1 MVEHEPSTYSCR
13 QHDRSITPH
22 IGDLTLNLIAAS
34 FTHIA
39 FTEQQKTLDFE
50 PKRIVFF
57 KQIGDFSKN
66 ETLFFARYV
75 VIVGQ
80 KY

>member
-1 MVEHEPSTYSCR
+1 MGIRESTPPP
-13 QHDRSITPH
+13 PH

-39 FTEQQKTLDFE
+39 FTEQLKTIDFE
-50 PKRIVFF
+50 SERIVL
-57 KQIGDFSKN
+57 KKIRDFSKN
-66 ETLFFARYV
+66 ETSFFARYV

>member
-1 MVEHEPSTYSCR
+1 MLAT
-13 QHDRSITPH
+13 QSIHYHPPPH

-39 FTEQQKTLDFE
+39 VTEQQKNIDFE
-50 PKRIVFF
+50 PERIVFF
-57 KQIGDFSKN
+57 FNGDFFKN
-66 ETLFFARYV
+66 ETSFSARYV